1 MKEKL
6 KMGFD
11 MVLGI
16 IRLMKQ
22 LTKENGK
29 RGKNKEREKLF
40 SKVAVFSKEISKMT
54 SNMDMERC
62 IIIPLAIISKGSGKM
77 I

>member
-1 MKEKL
+1 
-6 KMGFD
+6 MGFD